1 MRLALLLAV
10 LAPIVVPSEKT
21 SWVRARS
28 EHFDLVSAAGG
39 RRTREIAADL
49 EAFAATLQ
57 RLHPRL
63 QKSGKPTRVLVF
75 ARRDEAQAIFD
86 HLAGREATHAAGMFV
101 RRTGEP
107 GTMIVDASADWRSDR
122 VVLHELVHDL
132 LSSAGTRPPLWLEEG
147 LAEYFSA
154 RGLPIREHRFLLAR
168 RGTIPL
174 EQLFAVKFESE
185 SALDPLFYA
194 ESWAAVSWL
203 MQSPTF
209 DQFLDDAE
217 HGMTIDTALRKNY
230 NRSLGDL
237 QHAIAATASTRQ
249 RPSPLTPVMIDRVDT
264 PVAIADLPRA
274 DALFEL
280 AQFLAVVPGAEED
293 RRRMYDAALAA
304 DPKHT
309 ATLVALGRFDDA
321 LVAAP
326 DDAALQ
332 LTAAESLLAKA
343 LGAQAEIATDY
354 DPSAFRKA
362 RALGEKAR
370 TLGGD
375 PLRVAIV
382 LGTSWLAENDP
393 TPGIEP
399 LRTAHE
405 LAPERRDVALHLMAL
420 LYRKEDLAAAEALYA
435 ALSTTGDEQ
444 AVLTARNVLQRETL
458 RRANAL
464 IAGQKIAEAAE
475 VVRALAPRLG
485 PSSKRDLEQQVR
497 ELTELA
503 ETNRQLAL
511 YNRAVD
517 EANRAEWKA
526 AQKTLDELLATA
538 TVDSIIEDARKL
550 QKELLRHH

>member
-1 MRLALLLAV
+1 MLLGFLLAV
-10 LAPIVVPSEKT
+10 LAPVVVPSEKT
-21 SWVRARS
+21 TWVRARS
-28 EHFDLVSAAGG
+28 EHFDIVSAAGA
-39 RRTREIAADL
+39 RRTREIAGDL

-57 RLHPRL
+57 RLHPRM
-63 QKSGKPTRVLVF
+63 QKSGKPTHVLVF
-75 ARRDEAQAIFD
+75 ARRDEAQPIFD
-86 HLAGREATHAAGMFV
+86 LLAKREATRAAGMFI
-101 RRTGEP
+101 RKSGEA

-154 RGLPIREHRFLLAR
+154 RGQSIREHRFLLAR

-174 EQLFAVKFESE
+174 EQLFAVQFESE

-194 ESWAAVSWL
+194 ESWAAVTWL

-209 DQFLDDAE
+209 DRFLDDVE
-217 HGMTIDTALRKNY
+217 HGTSIETALRRNY
-230 NRSLGDL
+230 NRSLADL
-237 QHAIAATASTRQ
+237 QRAIATIASTRQ
-249 RPSPLTPVMIDRVDT
+249 RSSPITPVMIERVDT
-264 PVAIADLPRA
+264 SIATDDLARA

-280 AQFLAVVPGAEED
+280 GQFLAAVPGADED

-304 DPKHT
+304 DPKH
-309 ATLVALGRFDDA
+309 APTLVALGRFDDA

-326 DDAALQ
+326 NDASLHLA
-332 LTAAESLLAKA
+332 AAEFLLAKA
-343 LGAQAEIATDY
+343 FGAQAEIAIDY
-354 DPSAFRKA
+354 DRAAFRKA
-362 RALGEKAR
+362 RLLGEKAR

-382 LGTSWLAENDP
+382 VGTSWLAENDP

-399 LRTAHE
+399 LRAAHE

-420 LYRKEDLAAAEALYA
+420 LYRKEDLASAEALYA
-435 ALSTTGDEQ
+435 TLSTAGDEQ
-444 AVLTARNVLQRETL
+444 VALAARNVLQRETL

-464 IAGQKIAEAAE
+464 IGDGKIAEAAE

-485 PSSKRDLEQQVR
+485 PSSRRDLEQQAR
-497 ELTELA
+497 DLTEMA
-503 ETNRQLAL
+503 ETNRQIGL
-511 YNRAVD
+511 YNLAV
-517 EANRAEWKA
+517 EQAQRAEWKA

-538 TVDSIIEDARKL
+538 TVPSIIDDARNL
-550 QKELLRHH
+550 QKELLRHR